1 MLGIHDSR
9 LPCAALTRFD
19 EHGLAEICG
28 DNVDACRV
36 VSQIRSSAC
45 GYFEYTS
52 YG

>member
-1 MLGIHDSR
+1 VAA
-9 LPCAALTRFD
+9 CAALTRFD
-19 EHGLAEICG
+19 EHCLAEIGG
-28 DNVDACRV
+28 DNVEACRI